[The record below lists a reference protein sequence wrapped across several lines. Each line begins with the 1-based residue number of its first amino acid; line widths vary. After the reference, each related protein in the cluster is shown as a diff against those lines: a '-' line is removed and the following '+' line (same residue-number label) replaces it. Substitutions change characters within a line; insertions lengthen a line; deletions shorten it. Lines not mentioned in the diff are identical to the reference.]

1 MPTPEQ
7 IDTIRRLNDAART
20 HPGLASL
27 ANVTMGFQALSELD
41 RFAALFAITRFTKF
55 DGDNDP
61 YGEHDFGAVYKLAS
75 GAWTQDRPDDAKAIV
90 QTVFWKI
97 DYYDTSLTYGSDAP
111 WNFEQTKRVL
121 TIMLASEY

>member
-27 ANVTMGFQALSELD
+27 ANVTRGFQALPELD
-41 RFAALFAITRFTKF
+41 RFAALLAIIRFTKF

-61 YGEHDFGAVYKLAS
+61 YAEHDFGAVYKLAS
-75 GAWTQDRPDDAKAIV
+75 GRWTQDRPDQPEAIAE
-90 QTVFWKI
+90 TMFWKI

-111 WNFEQTKRVL
+111 WNPEQTQRVL
-121 TIMLASEY
+121 TFMLASEY

>member
-27 ANVTMGFQALSELD
+27 ANVTMGFQALPELD
-41 RFAALFAITRFTKF
+41 RFAALVAITRFTKF

-61 YGEHDFGAVYKLAS
+61 YGEHDFGAVEVGGVRFFWSIDAY
-75 GAWTQDRPDDAKAIV
+75 DRNLVGRSPDPSDPSV
-90 QTVFWKI
+90 TV
-97 DYYDTSLTYGSDAP
+97 
-111 WNFEQTKRVL
+111 RVL
-121 TIMLASEY
+121 TIMRADEY

>member
-7 IDTIRRLNDAART
+7 IDTIRHLNDAARAN
-20 HPGLASL
+20 PGLASL
-27 ANVTMGFQALSELD
+27 ANVTIGFQALPELD
-41 RFAALFAITRFTKF
+41 RLAAMVAITRFTKF

-61 YGEHDFGAVYKLAS
+61 YGEHDFGAVYRLAS
-75 GAWTQDRPDDAKAIV
+75 GSWTQDRPADADTIA

-97 DYYDTSLTYGSDAP
+97 DYYDPSLTYGSEAP
-111 WNFEQTKRVL
+111 WDAEQTKRVL

>member
-1 MPTPEQ
+1 MPTLEQ

-20 HPGLASL
+20 RTGVASL
-27 ANVTMGFQALSELD
+27 VNVTMGFQALPALD
-41 RFAALFAITRFTKF
+41 RLAALVAITRFTKF

-75 GAWTQDRPDDAKAIV
+75 GEWTEGRPDDAKTIA

-97 DYYDTSLTYGSDAP
+97 DYYDPSLTYGSDAP
-111 WNFEQTKRVL
+111 WDEEHTKRVL